1 MIMEMMRYNDH
12 MMTFSI
18 RNVLSLI
25 KFLMHS
31 SPLHTLLNFYSI
43 PFHNDDDDDDGD
55 DDDDD
60 DDDDN
65 DLMSRDNTLVAE
77 MTKCNLTSRALY
89 RNQTSTVKKF
99 KSQMREEYEA
109 VELINGGW
117 L

>member
-1 MIMEMMRYNDH
+1 MMRYNDH

-43 PFHNDDDDDDGD
+43 PFHNDDDDDD
-55 DDDDD
+55 
-60 DDDDN
+60 DDDN
-65 DLMSRDNTLVAE
+65 DLMSRDNTPVAE

-109 VELINGGW
+109 AELINGGW

>member
-1 MIMEMMRYNDH
+1 MMRYNDH

-43 PFHNDDDDDDGD
+43 PFHNDDDDDDDDDDDGDDDDDHDHDHDDYD

-60 DDDDN
+60 DDDDT
-65 DLMSRDNTLVAE
+65 DLMSRD
-77 MTKCNLTSRALY
+77 
-89 RNQTSTVKKF
+89 
-99 KSQMREEYEA
+99 
-109 VELINGGW
+109 
-117 L
+117 

>member
-1 MIMEMMRYNDH
+1 
-12 MMTFSI
+12 
-18 RNVLSLI
+18 
-25 KFLMHS
+25 MHS

-65 DLMSRDNTLVAE
+65 DLMSRDNTAPVAE

-89 RNQTSTVKKF
+89 KNQTSTVKK
-99 KSQMREEYEA
+99 S
-109 VELINGGW
+109 
-117 L
+117 